1 MGLLDGKRILVTGIT
16 TDDSIAFATADI
28 AMQEGAEVVLT
39 SFGRVMSLTKR
50 VARKLPAVVE
60 VLELDV
66 SDPAHVA
73 ALAPALRELGWD
85 HVDGAVHSIAYA
97 PPTCLGQGM
106 FAAPWEDVATA
117 VQVSAYSLKT
127 LAEAV
132 LPLMGPGGS
141 IVGYTFDATVA
152 WPSYDWMGAAKAFFE
167 STSRYL
173 ARDLGPQ
180 GIRVNLVAAGPIRSV
195 AAKAIPGFAT
205 FEEVWDTRAPLGWD
219 IKDAYP
225 VGRTTAALLS
235 DWMPATTGEIIHVDG
250 GFHFMGV

>member
-1 MGLLDGKRILVTGIT
+1 MGLLDGKRIVVTGIT
-16 TDDSIAFATADI
+16 TDDAFATADVAI
-28 AMQEGAEVVLT
+28 QEGAEVVLT
-39 SFGRVMSLTKR
+39 SFGRVMSITKR
-50 VARKLPAVVE
+50 VARRLPAAVE

-66 SDPAHVA
+66 SEPAHVT
-73 ALAPALRELGWD
+73 ALAPALRDMGWD
-85 HVDGAVHSIAYA
+85 RVDGAVHSIAYA

-132 LPLMGPGGS
+132 LPLMGRGGS

-152 WPSYDWMGAAKAFFE
+152 WPSYDWMGAAKGFFE
-167 STSRYL
+167 SASRYL

-180 GIRVNLVAAGPIRSV
+180 GIRVNLIAAGPIRSV

-205 FEEVWDTRAPLGWD
+205 FEGVWDGRAPLGWD

-250 GFHFMGV
+250 GYHAVGA

>member
-16 TDDSIAFATADI
+16 TDDSIAYATADV
-28 AMQEGAEVVLT
+28 AMQEGAEVVLS

-50 VARKLPAVVE
+50 VARKLPNPVE

-66 SDPAHVA
+66 SDPGHVA

-85 HVDGAVHSIAYA
+85 RLDGAVHSIAYA

-106 FAAPWEDVATA
+106 FEAPWEDVATA
-117 VQVSAYSLKT
+117 IQISAYSLRA
-127 LAEAV
+127 LADAV
-132 LPLMGPGGS
+132 LPLMGQGGS

-152 WPSYDWMGAAKAFFE
+152 WPSYDWMGVTKAAFE
-167 STSRYL
+167 SVSRYL
-173 ARDLGPQ
+173 ARDLGPR
-180 GIRVNLVAAGPIRSV
+180 GIRVNLIAAGPVRTI
-195 AAKAIPGFAT
+195 AAKSIPGFAT
-205 FEEVWDTRAPLGWD
+205 FEEVWDGRAPLGWD
-219 IKDAYP
+219 IQDAYP

-250 GFHFMGV
+250 GYHAVGA